1 MTLTNEQMTL
11 LDQILIQGHATKT
24 VLILGGKAEV
34 TFNSMTA
41 GDQLNVESYMKNIE
55 GAPAFVVHTYSIKLL
70 SQVLKKYHMIGQEPI
85 IFKSPS
91 ETEEFIKQRPVTLV
105 DAMIAAQGAFEK
117 ELGQL
122 AKSENLEQN
131 FTQTPSQ
138 ESVQS

>member
-1 MTLTNEQMTL
+1 MALTNDQMTL
-11 LDQILIQGHATKT
+11 LDQILVQGYATKT
-24 VLILGGKAEV
+24 VPILGGKAEV

-70 SQVLKKYHMIGQEPI
+70 AEVLKQYHHIGHDPV
-85 IFKSPS
+85 IFKDSK
-91 ETEEFIKQRPVTLV
+91 EAEAFIKGRPSTLV

-122 AKSENLEQN
+122 AKSETLEAN
-131 FTQTPSQ
+131 FSPTPSP
-138 ESVQS
+138 ESVQN